1 MSIKEVAQKYKRLF
15 RSERFQEK
23 WKQFTLP
30 GFEGVAIYD
39 VIYKFK
45 EEVKN
50 DDISIRASSI
60 SFYFILAL
68 IPSIIFFFS
77 LIPYIPID
85 RFDEKVLKSISVIL
99 PQDVF
104 FIFKNTIKDT
114 VSRQHG
120 GILSINFFLAMFV
133 ASNGVNSMMKAFDK
147 MNNIIANLLSNLT
160 CSMRF

>member
-120 GILSINFFLAMFV
+120 GILV
-133 ASNGVNSMMKAFDK
+133 Q
-147 MNNIIANLLSNLT
+147 IILPVSGIDIPVIECRHKNENHADSRQ
-160 CSMRF
+160 SRFPDMLNVCLQN